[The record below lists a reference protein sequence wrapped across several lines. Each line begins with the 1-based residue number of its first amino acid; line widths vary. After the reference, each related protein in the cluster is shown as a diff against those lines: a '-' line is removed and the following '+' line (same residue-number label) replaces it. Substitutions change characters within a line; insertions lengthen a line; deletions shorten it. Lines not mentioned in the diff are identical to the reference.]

1 MRSAIEVSGVASFSP
16 KRRSRCTHSIG
27 VSSPRSA
34 TSTRACEEIGWYGSS
49 LISLPATI
57 GSHSSSKFTS
67 DRMMRVFA
75 CPRSPSRMMSWLA
88 SNAFASC
95 GRTVSS

>member
-34 TSTRACEEIGWYGSS
+34 TSTRACWEIGAYGSS
-49 LISLPATI
+49 LISLPPMI
-57 GSHSSSKFTS
+57 GIHSSSS
-67 DRMMRVFA
+67 AVSERIMRVFA
-75 CPRSPSRMMSWLA
+75 
-88 SNAFASC
+88 
-95 GRTVSS
+95 

>member
-16 KRRSRCTHSIG
+16 KRVSRCTQAMG
-27 VSSPRSA
+27 VSSPSANTRS
-34 TSTRACEEIGWYGSS
+34 RAWRDTGLYGSS

-57 GSHSSSKFTS
+57 GIHSSSSSTS
-67 DRMMRVFA
+67 DRIMRVFA
-75 CPRSPSRMMSWLA
+75 WPRSPRKMTSCPASTAFSSW
-88 SNAFASC
+88 